1 MESLK
6 PLKEMTR
13 GERLGSRL
21 ARGRIN
27 EAIADFNLRVCFRG
41 PDPGSE
47 SWLDHHL
54 TTHVDPKAT
63 FKVASQKPHGEK
75 ADDASDPIPS
85 RGWATPNPESFMK
98 KIVNGE
104 TDDSGAPRSDAIF
117 SFLDAGN
124 SAMSAASSIELRA
137 VHRIIEATTRLGGA
151 FFWEAA
157 GRDRALSSIVAAHI
171 VRKQNEL
178 PGYILVVC
186 PEARVA
192 HWYNQTQRSTPNGPS
207 NTLLLSDSNV
217 PAETLSRYDVVIC
230 TETFLSTSFNEITE
244 FEHFSKV
251 QRVCGM
257 SFEEASKIVRPPAKR
272 PSAPLHSYVAGKR
285 AAILIVDD
293 AHHFSVET
301 SLLNRAVRSLQ
312 YEHCV
317 LVTATPMPNSW
328 DDISGQMRLLPGGG
342 PFSTVGHFRHVLTGQ
357 LGSCDRPHP
366 SGLAMLETLL
376 GGLVVGQAPSTFFP
390 WEQ

>member
-47 SWLDHHL
+47 SWLAHHL

-104 TDDSGAPRSDAIF
+104 ADDSGAPRSDAIF
-117 SFLDAGN
+117 SFLVNLLPPQAVQTVNTMLTRQQDAGN

-192 HWYNQTQRSTPNGPS
+192 HWYNQTQRSTP
-207 NTLLLSDSNV
+207 
-217 PAETLSRYDVVIC
+217 
-230 TETFLSTSFNEITE
+230 
-244 FEHFSKV
+244 
-251 QRVCGM
+251 
-257 SFEEASKIVRPPAKR
+257 
-272 PSAPLHSYVAGKR
+272 
-285 AAILIVDD
+285 
-293 AHHFSVET
+293 
-301 SLLNRAVRSLQ
+301 
-312 YEHCV
+312 
-317 LVTATPMPNSW
+317 
-328 DDISGQMRLLPGGG
+328 
-342 PFSTVGHFRHVLTGQ
+342 VGHFSPVTLPPSCLLT
-357 LGSCDRPHP
+357 
-366 SGLAMLETLL
+366 TK
-376 GGLVVGQAPSTFFP
+376 
-390 WEQ
+390 